1 MGAYENVGIIRD
13 RSQEIYGQ
21 VIQGIGQQT
30 AQGIISY
37 NQKQEKLQEEK
48 EKTNTYNQNMWFDI
62 DRNENKLLQKNLA
75 DYKGKKGKL
84 FDKYTDS
91 ARNLLNGV
99 GDEGS
104 ADYKMGAKRAQFLI
118 KTSKN
123 LSKEDTDKY
132 TKIVNRYDS
141 YMGNSLRTA
150 GSIIAENKEWENIN
164 GGEDGQKFVFKGQ
177 GIEQLRNRMTYFA
190 LSGKAPL
197 DGVTYDT
204 DVYAGENGESM
215 VKAEITYDENSKA
228 FLDLSEEYQKEIKAN
243 GMKLTFD
250 QDWEDWSEDGLMSEI
265 NQGLDIEKTK
275 KNIQFNQKDTDKI
288 SPTYA
293 ATSANYSEDSGGQT
307 SNFTDQVINMTKLN
321 AETLPLAQAKAKT
334 MIAGDIGELEDYI
347 GYTLGQ
353 GGQGFSLSDT
363 KKKFSVIG
371 QEKEMTIDEMRKDPK
386 VFQEWITSLTKDHF
400 IQESLGSDYE
410 KRMATP
416 DDVKLI
422 NDLNTENDIIN
433 QTGSLTTDM
442 QVYVKKI
449 AGSKYSS
456 STGPTAY
463 EKNLNI
469 QNQKIVTANKDLSL
483 LLQEQS
489 MPTFNAGVQSEE
501 GAKFIETV
509 QKLPNISINAKD
521 IFTVGTN
528 QGFKVQGLETAVT
541 VHSGMT
547 EPELKEAIMIA
558 NGATVKEI
566 EKYDFGKAKRE
577 AEEAKKAAETKVQMD
592 LLLDPP
598 TEYRKRFPKGGI
610 TTSGTKPI
618 VYKG

>member
-62 DRNENKLLQKNLA
+62 DRNENKLLQKNFA

-99 GDEGS
+99 GEEGS
-104 ADYKMGAKRAQFLI
+104 ADYKMGAKKAQFLI

-275 KNIQFNQKDTDKI
+275 KNIQFNEKDTDDI

-293 ATSANYSEDSGGQT
+293 ATGANYSEDSGGMT
-307 SNFTDQVINMTKLN
+307 FNFTDQVVNMTRLN

-400 IQESLGSDYE
+400 IQKSLGSKYK
-410 KRMATP
+410 KRTATP

-433 QTGSLTTDM
+433 ETGSLTTDM

-449 AGSKYSS
+449 QGSKYKTTVDKGSNTIRENWTTS
-456 STGPTAY
+456 MMDQNKQSLELVKSNPSKLPIVSPDGTKRIVWNKTKKTY
-463 EKNLNI
+463 EAQVK
-469 QNQKIVTANKDLSL
+469 
-483 LLQEQS
+483 
-489 MPTFNAGVQSEE
+489 AGV
-501 GAKFIETV
+501 GGIFIADE
-509 QKLPNISINAKD
+509 NITASTDINA
-521 IFTVGTN
+521 
-528 QGFKVQGLETAVT
+528 
-541 VHSGMT
+541 
-547 EPELKEAIMIA
+547 
-558 NGATVKEI
+558 
-566 EKYDFGKAKRE
+566 
-577 AEEAKKAAETKVQMD
+577 
-592 LLLDPP
+592 LLPVLNL
-598 TEYRKRFPKGGI
+598 RKPKI
-610 TTSGTKPI
+610 KQ
-618 VYKG
+618 

>member
-1 MGAYENVGIIRD
+1 MGAYENPGIIQD
-13 RSQEIYGQ
+13 RSGEIWGQ
-21 VIQGIGQQT
+21 TIQNVGQQF

-37 NQKQEKLQEEK
+37 SQNQAKLQDEK

-62 DRNENKLLQKNLA
+62 DRNENKLLQKNFT

-99 GDEGS
+99 GEEGS
-104 ADYKMGAKRAQFLI
+104 QDYKMGAKKAQFLI

-123 LSKEDTDKY
+123 LSQEDREKY

-150 GSIIAENKEWENIN
+150 GSIIAENKEWENID

-215 VKAEITYDENSKA
+215 VKAEITYDKTSKA
-228 FLDLSEEYQKEIKAN
+228 FLDLPKEYQEEIEAN

-250 QDWEDWSEDGLMSEI
+250 QDWEDWAEDGLMSEI
-265 NQGLDIEKTK
+265 NQGLDLEQTK
-275 KNIQFNQKDTDKI
+275 KNIQLNQKDTDTI

-321 AETLPLAQAKAKT
+321 AELLPLAEAKAKT

-347 GYTLGQ
+347 GYTLSQ
-353 GGQGFSLSDT
+353 GGESFSLSNT
-363 KKKFSVIG
+363 KKKYTIISG
-371 QEKEMTIDEMRKDPK
+371 KKEKEMTIDEMRKDPK
-386 VFQEWITSLTKDHF
+386 VFQEWVGNLTKDHF
-400 IQESLGSDYE
+400 IQESLGSEYQ
-410 KRMATP
+410 KRIATK

-422 NDLNTENDIIN
+422 NDLNTENKIIN
-433 QTGSLTTDM
+433 DTGLLTTDM

-449 AGSKYSS
+449 AGSKYKS
-456 STGPTAY
+456 STD
-463 EKNLNI
+463 NN
-469 QNQKIVTANKDLSL
+469 NNDKDKWS
-483 LLQEQS
+483 
-489 MPTFNAGVQSEE
+489 
-501 GAKFIETV
+501 
-509 QKLPNISINAKD
+509 
-521 IFTVGTN
+521 
-528 QGFKVQGLETAVT
+528 
-541 VHSGMT
+541 T
-547 EPELKEAIMIA
+547 EMLDR
-558 NGATVKEI
+558 NNSN
-566 EKYDFGKAKRE
+566 YKAF
-577 AEEAKKAAETKVQMD
+577 
-592 LLLDPP
+592 LDPKN
-598 TEYRKRFPKGGI
+598 TN
-610 TTSGTKPI
+610 PI
-618 VYKG
+618 VSADGKRRIVYDSKTLQWVAQYPSNGVDGWRVDIAYKPVDNDGRIEGFGNYLGLRKPKIKN

>member
-62 DRNENKLLQKNLA
+62 DRNENKLLQKNFA

-91 ARNLLNGV
+91 ARSLLNGV
-99 GDEGS
+99 GEEGS

-275 KNIQFNQKDTDKI
+275 KNIQFNEKDTDNI

-293 ATSANYSEDSGGQT
+293 ATGANYSEDSGGMT
-307 SNFTDQVINMTKLN
+307 FNFTDQVVNMTRLN

-400 IQESLGSDYE
+400 IQESLGGDFK
-410 KRMATP
+410 KRIATP

-422 NDLNTENDIIN
+422 NDLNTENNIIDIA
-433 QTGSLTTDM
+433 GPLTTKM
-442 QVYVKKI
+442 QVYYKEIKGKEYKTDDDNSGGLTDTQINLKSKETAAVKH
-449 AGSKYSS
+449 
-456 STGPTAY
+456 
-463 EKNLNI
+463 LN
-469 QNQKIVTANKDLSL
+469 S
-483 LLQEQS
+483 
-489 MPTFNAGVQSEE
+489 F
-501 GAKFIETV
+501 GAKLEEAEINPPPKFVPGGGDTPEAVSKWKNSI
-509 QKLPNISINAKD
+509 QKLGSNI
-521 IFTVGTN
+521 
-528 QGFKVQGLETAVT
+528 KVDVKTPVKEGGNTGYPVT
-541 VHSGMT
+541 VLNQRTGKNITRTIDSGMS
-547 EPELKEAIMIA
+547 PNQVKMAIFQMQ
-558 NGATVKEI
+558 GATDEEI
-566 EKYDFGKAKRE
+566 EKYKYGKVNDVIT
-577 AEEAKKAAETKVQMD
+577 EEIPEEID
-592 LLLDPP
+592 
-598 TEYRKRFPKGGI
+598 
-610 TTSGTKPI
+610 TTGVVDWTKP
-618 VYKG
+618 

>member
-1 MGAYENVGIIRD
+1 MGAYENPGIIQD
-13 RSQEIYGQ
+13 RSGEIWGQ
-21 VIQGIGQQT
+21 TIQNVGQQF

-37 NQKQEKLQEEK
+37 SQKQAKLQDEK

-62 DRNENKLLQKNLA
+62 DRNENKLLQKNFT

-99 GDEGS
+99 GEEGS
-104 ADYKMGAKRAQFLI
+104 QDYKMGAKKAQFLI

-123 LSKEDTDKY
+123 LSQEDREKY

-150 GSIIAENKEWENIN
+150 GSIIAENKEWENID

-215 VKAEITYDENSKA
+215 VKAEITYDKTSKA
-228 FLDLSEEYQKEIKAN
+228 FLDLPKEYQEEIEAN

-250 QDWEDWSEDGLMSEI
+250 QDWEDWAEDGLMSEI
-265 NQGLDIEKTK
+265 NQGLDLEQTK
-275 KNIQFNQKDTDKI
+275 KNIQLNQKDTDTI

-321 AETLPLAQAKAKT
+321 AELLPLAEAKAKT

-347 GYTLGQ
+347 GYTLSQ
-353 GGQGFSLSDT
+353 GGESFSLSNT
-363 KKKFSVIG
+363 KKKYTIISG
-371 QEKEMTIDEMRKDPK
+371 KKEKEMTIDEMRKDPK
-386 VFQEWITSLTKDHF
+386 VFQEWVGNLTKDHF
-400 IQESLGSDYE
+400 IQESLGSEYQ
-410 KRMATP
+410 KRIATE

-422 NDLNTENDIIN
+422 NDLNTENKIIN
-433 QTGSLTTDM
+433 DTGLLTTDM

-449 AGSKYSS
+449 AGSKYKS
-456 STGPTAY
+456 STD
-463 EKNLNI
+463 NN
-469 QNQKIVTANKDLSL
+469 NNDKDKWS
-483 LLQEQS
+483 
-489 MPTFNAGVQSEE
+489 
-501 GAKFIETV
+501 
-509 QKLPNISINAKD
+509 
-521 IFTVGTN
+521 
-528 QGFKVQGLETAVT
+528 
-541 VHSGMT
+541 T
-547 EPELKEAIMIA
+547 EMLDR
-558 NGATVKEI
+558 NNSN
-566 EKYDFGKAKRE
+566 YKAF
-577 AEEAKKAAETKVQMD
+577 
-592 LLLDPP
+592 LDPKN
-598 TEYRKRFPKGGI
+598 TN
-610 TTSGTKPI
+610 PI
-618 VYKG
+618 VSADGKRRIVYDSKTLQWVAQYPSNGVDGWRVDIAYKPVDNDGRIEGFGNYLGLRKPKIKN

>member
-1 MGAYENVGIIRD
+1 MGAYENPGVIRD
-13 RSQEIYGQ
+13 RSGEIWGQ
-21 VIQGIGQQT
+21 TIQNVGQQF
-30 AQGIISY
+30 AQGITSY
-37 NQKQEKLQEEK
+37 NQKQEKLQDEK

-62 DRNENKLLQKNLA
+62 DRNENKLLQKNFT

-99 GDEGS
+99 GEEGS
-104 ADYKMGAKRAQFLI
+104 QDYKMGAKKAQFLI

-123 LSKEDTDKY
+123 LSQEDREKY

-150 GSIIAENKEWENIN
+150 GSIIAENKEWENID

-215 VKAEITYDENSKA
+215 VKAEITYDKTSKA
-228 FLDLSEEYQKEIKAN
+228 FLDLPKEYQEEIEAN

-250 QDWEDWSEDGLMSEI
+250 QDWEDWAEDGLMSEI
-265 NQGLDIEKTK
+265 NQGLDLEQTK
-275 KNIQFNQKDTDKI
+275 KNIQLNQKDTDTI

-321 AETLPLAQAKAKT
+321 AELLPLAEAKAKT

-353 GGQGFSLSDT
+353 GGESFSLSNT
-363 KKKFSVIG
+363 KKKYTIISG
-371 QEKEMTIDEMRKDPK
+371 KKEKEMTIDEMRKDPK
-386 VFQEWITSLTKDHF
+386 VFQEWVGNLTKDHF
-400 IQESLGSDYE
+400 IQESLGSEYQ
-410 KRMATP
+410 KRIATE

-422 NDLNTENDIIN
+422 NDLNTENKIIN
-433 QTGSLTTDM
+433 DTGLLTTDM

-449 AGSKYSS
+449 AGSKYKS
-456 STGPTAY
+456 STD
-463 EKNLNI
+463 NN
-469 QNQKIVTANKDLSL
+469 NNDKDKWS
-483 LLQEQS
+483 
-489 MPTFNAGVQSEE
+489 
-501 GAKFIETV
+501 
-509 QKLPNISINAKD
+509 
-521 IFTVGTN
+521 
-528 QGFKVQGLETAVT
+528 
-541 VHSGMT
+541 T
-547 EPELKEAIMIA
+547 EMLDR
-558 NGATVKEI
+558 NNSN
-566 EKYDFGKAKRE
+566 YKAF
-577 AEEAKKAAETKVQMD
+577 
-592 LLLDPP
+592 LDPKN
-598 TEYRKRFPKGGI
+598 TN
-610 TTSGTKPI
+610 PI
-618 VYKG
+618 VSADGKRRIVYDSKTLQWVAQYPSNGVDGWRVDIAYKPVDNDGRIEGFGNYLGLRKPKIKN

>member
-1 MGAYENVGIIRD
+1 MGAYENPGVIRD
-13 RSQEIYGQ
+13 RSGEIWGQ
-21 VIQGIGQQT
+21 TIQNVGQQF
-30 AQGIISY
+30 AQGITSY
-37 NQKQEKLQEEK
+37 NQKQEKLQDEK

-62 DRNENKLLQKNLA
+62 DRNENKLLQKNFT

-99 GDEGS
+99 GEEGS
-104 ADYKMGAKRAQFLI
+104 QDYKMGAKKAQFLI

-123 LSKEDTDKY
+123 LSQEDREKY

-150 GSIIAENKEWENIN
+150 GSIIAENKEWENID

-215 VKAEITYDENSKA
+215 VKAEITYDKTSKA
-228 FLDLSEEYQKEIKAN
+228 FLDLPKEYQEEIEAN

-250 QDWEDWSEDGLMSEI
+250 QDWEDWAEDGLMSEI
-265 NQGLDIEKTK
+265 NQGLDLEQTK
-275 KNIQFNQKDTDKI
+275 KNIQLNQKDTDTI

-321 AETLPLAQAKAKT
+321 AELLPLAEAKAKT

-353 GGQGFSLSDT
+353 GGESFSLSNT
-363 KKKFSVIG
+363 KKKYTIISG
-371 QEKEMTIDEMRKDPK
+371 KKEKEMTIDEMRKDPK
-386 VFQEWITSLTKDHF
+386 VFQEWVGNLTKDHF
-400 IQESLGSDYE
+400 IQESLGSEYQ
-410 KRMATP
+410 KRIATE

-422 NDLNTENDIIN
+422 NDLNTENKIIN
-433 QTGSLTTDM
+433 DTGLLTTDM

-449 AGSKYSS
+449 AGSKYKS
-456 STGPTAY
+456 STD
-463 EKNLNI
+463 NN
-469 QNQKIVTANKDLSL
+469 NNDKDKWS
-483 LLQEQS
+483 
-489 MPTFNAGVQSEE
+489 
-501 GAKFIETV
+501 
-509 QKLPNISINAKD
+509 
-521 IFTVGTN
+521 
-528 QGFKVQGLETAVT
+528 
-541 VHSGMT
+541 T
-547 EPELKEAIMIA
+547 EMLDR
-558 NGATVKEI
+558 NNSN
-566 EKYDFGKAKRE
+566 YKAF
-577 AEEAKKAAETKVQMD
+577 
-592 LLLDPP
+592 LDPKN
-598 TEYRKRFPKGGI
+598 TN
-610 TTSGTKPI
+610 PI
-618 VYKG
+618 VSADGKRRIVYDSKTLEWVAQYPSNGVDGWRVDIAYKPVDNDGRIEGFGNYLGLRKPKIKN

>member
-1 MGAYENVGIIRD
+1 
-13 RSQEIYGQ
+13 
-21 VIQGIGQQT
+21 
-30 AQGIISY
+30 
-37 NQKQEKLQEEK
+37 
-48 EKTNTYNQNMWFDI
+48 
-62 DRNENKLLQKNLA
+62 
-75 DYKGKKGKL
+75 
-84 FDKYTDS
+84 
-91 ARNLLNGV
+91 
-99 GDEGS
+99 
-104 ADYKMGAKRAQFLI
+104 
-118 KTSKN
+118 
-123 LSKEDTDKY
+123 
-132 TKIVNRYDS
+132 
-141 YMGNSLRTA
+141 
-150 GSIIAENKEWENIN
+150 
-164 GGEDGQKFVFKGQ
+164 
-177 GIEQLRNRMTYFA
+177 
-190 LSGKAPL
+190 
-197 DGVTYDT
+197 
-204 DVYAGENGESM
+204 
-215 VKAEITYDENSKA
+215 
-228 FLDLSEEYQKEIKAN
+228 
-243 GMKLTFD
+243 
-250 QDWEDWSEDGLMSEI
+250 
-265 NQGLDIEKTK
+265 
-275 KNIQFNQKDTDKI
+275 
-288 SPTYA
+288 
-293 ATSANYSEDSGGQT
+293 
-307 SNFTDQVINMTKLN
+307 
-321 AETLPLAQAKAKT
+321 
-334 MIAGDIGELEDYI
+334 
-347 GYTLGQ
+347 
-353 GGQGFSLSDT
+353 
-363 KKKFSVIG
+363 
-371 QEKEMTIDEMRKDPK
+371 
-386 VFQEWITSLTKDHF
+386 
-400 IQESLGSDYE
+400 
-410 KRMATP
+410 
-416 DDVKLI
+416 
-422 NDLNTENDIIN
+422 
-433 QTGSLTTDM
+433 M

-547 EPELKEAIMIA
+547 EPEIKEAIMIA

>member
-1 MGAYENVGIIRD
+1 MGAYENPGIIQD
-13 RSQEIYGQ
+13 RSGEIWGQ
-21 VIQGIGQQT
+21 TIQNVGQQF

-37 NQKQEKLQEEK
+37 SQKQAKLQDEK

-62 DRNENKLLQKNLA
+62 DRNENKLLQKNFT

-99 GDEGS
+99 GEEGS
-104 ADYKMGAKRAQFLI
+104 QDYKMGAKKAQFLI

-123 LSKEDTDKY
+123 LSQEDREKY

-150 GSIIAENKEWENIN
+150 GSIIAENKEWENID

-215 VKAEITYDENSKA
+215 VKAEITYDKTSKA
-228 FLDLSEEYQKEIKAN
+228 FLDLPKEYQEEIEAN

-250 QDWEDWSEDGLMSEI
+250 QDWEDWAEDGLMSEI
-265 NQGLDIEKTK
+265 NQGLDLEQTK
-275 KNIQFNQKDTDKI
+275 KNIQLNQKDTDTI

-321 AETLPLAQAKAKT
+321 AELLPLAEAKAKT

-347 GYTLGQ
+347 GYTLSQ
-353 GGQGFSLSDT
+353 GGESFSLSNT
-363 KKKFSVIG
+363 KKKYTIISG
-371 QEKEMTIDEMRKDPK
+371 KKEKEMTIDEMRKDPK
-386 VFQEWITSLTKDHF
+386 VFQEWVGNLTKDHF
-400 IQESLGSDYE
+400 IQESLGSEYQ
-410 KRMATP
+410 KRIATK

-422 NDLNTENDIIN
+422 NDLNTENKIIN
-433 QTGSLTTDM
+433 DTGLLTTDM

-449 AGSKYSS
+449 AGSKYKS
-456 STGPTAY
+456 STD
-463 EKNLNI
+463 NN
-469 QNQKIVTANKDLSL
+469 NNDKDKWS
-483 LLQEQS
+483 
-489 MPTFNAGVQSEE
+489 
-501 GAKFIETV
+501 
-509 QKLPNISINAKD
+509 
-521 IFTVGTN
+521 
-528 QGFKVQGLETAVT
+528 
-541 VHSGMT
+541 T
-547 EPELKEAIMIA
+547 EMLDR
-558 NGATVKEI
+558 NNSN
-566 EKYDFGKAKRE
+566 YKAF
-577 AEEAKKAAETKVQMD
+577 
-592 LLLDPP
+592 LDPKN
-598 TEYRKRFPKGGI
+598 TN
-610 TTSGTKPI
+610 PI
-618 VYKG
+618 VSADGKRRIVYDSKTLQWVAQYPSNGVDGWRVDIAYKPVDNDGRIEGFGNYLGLRKPKIKN

>member
-1 MGAYENVGIIRD
+1 MVKRIINYKLKYGSIRKSRIIQDRSGEIWGQTIQNVG
-13 RSQEIYGQ
+13 
-21 VIQGIGQQT
+21 QQF

-37 NQKQEKLQEEK
+37 SQKQAKLQDEK

-62 DRNENKLLQKNLA
+62 DRNENKLLQKNFT

-99 GDEGS
+99 GEEGS
-104 ADYKMGAKRAQFLI
+104 QDYKMGAKKAQFLI

-123 LSKEDTDKY
+123 LSQEDREKY

-150 GSIIAENKEWENIN
+150 GSIIAENKEWENID

-215 VKAEITYDENSKA
+215 VKAEITYDKTSKA
-228 FLDLSEEYQKEIKAN
+228 FLDLPKEYQEEIEAN

-250 QDWEDWSEDGLMSEI
+250 QDWEDWAEDGLMSEI
-265 NQGLDIEKTK
+265 NQGLDLEQTK
-275 KNIQFNQKDTDKI
+275 KNIQLNQKDTDTI

-321 AETLPLAQAKAKT
+321 AELLPLAEAKAKT

-347 GYTLGQ
+347 GYTLSQ
-353 GGQGFSLSDT
+353 GGESFSLSNT
-363 KKKFSVIG
+363 KKKYTIISG
-371 QEKEMTIDEMRKDPK
+371 KKEKEMTIDEMRKDPK
-386 VFQEWITSLTKDHF
+386 VFQEWVGNLTKDHF
-400 IQESLGSDYE
+400 IQESLGSEYQ
-410 KRMATP
+410 KRIATE

-422 NDLNTENDIIN
+422 NDLNTENKIIN
-433 QTGSLTTDM
+433 DTGLLTTDM

-449 AGSKYSS
+449 AGSKYKS
-456 STGPTAY
+456 STD
-463 EKNLNI
+463 NN
-469 QNQKIVTANKDLSL
+469 NNDKDKWS
-483 LLQEQS
+483 
-489 MPTFNAGVQSEE
+489 
-501 GAKFIETV
+501 
-509 QKLPNISINAKD
+509 
-521 IFTVGTN
+521 
-528 QGFKVQGLETAVT
+528 
-541 VHSGMT
+541 T
-547 EPELKEAIMIA
+547 EMLDR
-558 NGATVKEI
+558 NNSN
-566 EKYDFGKAKRE
+566 YKAF
-577 AEEAKKAAETKVQMD
+577 
-592 LLLDPP
+592 LDPKN
-598 TEYRKRFPKGGI
+598 TN
-610 TTSGTKPI
+610 PI
-618 VYKG
+618 VSADGKRRIVYDSKTLQWVAQYPSNGVDGWRVDIAYKPVDNDGRIEGFGNYLGLRKPKIKN